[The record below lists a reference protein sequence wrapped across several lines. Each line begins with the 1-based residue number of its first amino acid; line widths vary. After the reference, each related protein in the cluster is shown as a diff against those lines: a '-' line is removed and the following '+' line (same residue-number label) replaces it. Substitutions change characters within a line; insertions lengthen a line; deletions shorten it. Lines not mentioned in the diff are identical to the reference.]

1 LKIERHIRLVIPFA
15 AKERTGSKETDSSR
29 LACAWWIGNAAGG

>member
-1 LKIERHIRLVIPFA
+1 MKIKRHIRLVIPFA
-15 AKERTGSKETDSSR
+15 AKESTGRKETDSSL